1 MIYKFLFL
9 VLLGNSFLFSAS
21 DYTIRFSHVVAPGT
35 PKGKASIY
43 FKKILEKLTK
53 GKIIVK
59 IYPNSTLFNDS
70 QVLKAMKD
78 GKLEMAVPSLSKLT
92 SLVPQV
98 QIFDL
103 PFLFDDINQ
112 VHRVMSGVVGKRI
125 KKLITNKGYIALNYW
140 DNGFK
145 QLSSSVTPLFSPSDA
160 KNQHFR
166 IMNSQV
172 LKAQF
177 NAVGAKTTVMP
188 FSKVY
193 NALKN
198 RTVDAAE
205 NPLSNFYSKKFYK
218 VQDSLVLS
226 SHGYLG
232 YMLIIS
238 KTFWDKLPTY
248 LQNDI
253 KKASDEA
260 TAYERKLAKNMEKIY
275 LAKLE
280 KYAQSHSNFHILK
293 LNQNERN
300 IWKRELSAIYP
311 KFYPQIGLK
320 LIDEVEKTRDYKTS
334 K

>member
-9 VLLGNSFLFSAS
+9 ILLSSTFLFSS
-21 DYTIRFSHVVAPGT
+21 SKYIIRFSHVVSPST
-35 PKGKASIY
+35 PKGKAAIY
-43 FKKILEKLTK
+43 FKKRLEKLAK
-53 GKIIVK
+53 GRVVVK
-59 IYPNSTLFNDS
+59 VYPNSELFNDS
-70 QVLKAMKD
+70 QVLKAMKE

-103 PFLFDDINQ
+103 PFLFDDINH
-112 VHRVMSGVVGKRI
+112 VHRVMSGVVGKTI
-125 KKLITNKGYIALNYW
+125 KRLITKKGYIALNYW

-145 QLSSSVTPLFSPSDA
+145 QLSSSKTPLFTPQDA
-160 KNQHFR
+160 KHQRFR

-177 NAVGAKTTVMP
+177 NAVGAKAIIMP

-193 NALKN
+193 DALKN

-205 NPLSNFYSKKFYK
+205 NPLSNFYSKKFYE
-218 VQDSLVLS
+218 VQNSLVLT

-238 KTFWDKLPTY
+238 KKYWDKLPAY
-248 LQNDI
+248 LQKDI
-253 KKASDEA
+253 IQASNEA
-260 TAYERKLAKNMEKIY
+260 TKYERKLAKDMENQY
-275 LAKLE
+275 LNKLE
-280 KYAQSHSNFHILK
+280 IYAKNHPNFHILK
-293 LNQNERN
+293 LKPNERN
-300 IWKRELSAIYP
+300 IWKREISVIYP

-320 LIDEVEKTRDYKTS
+320 LIDEVQKVR
-334 K
+334 

>member
-9 VLLGNSFLFSAS
+9 VLLSNTLLFSAS
-21 DYTIRFSHVVAPGT
+21 SYTIRFSHVVAPGT

-43 FKKILEKLTK
+43 FKKRVEELTR

-59 IYPNSTLFNDS
+59 IYPNSILFNDS
-70 QVLKAMKD
+70 QVLKAMKN

-103 PFLFDDINQ
+103 PFLFDDINH
-112 VHRVMSGVVGKRI
+112 VHRVMSGVVGKTI
-125 KKLITNKGYIALNYW
+125 KKLITRKGYIALNYW

-145 QLSSSVTPLFSPSDA
+145 QLSSSRAPLFSPNDA

-177 NAVGAKTTVMP
+177 NAVDAKTTVLP

-193 NALKN
+193 SALKN

-238 KTFWDKLPTY
+238 KRFWDKLPLY
-248 LQNDI
+248 LQKHI
-253 KKASDEA
+253 KKASEEA
-260 TAYERKLAKNMEKIY
+260 TLYERKLAKNMESNY
-275 LAKLE
+275 LVKLE
-280 KYAQSHSNFHILK
+280 KYAKSHPNFHILK

-300 IWKRELSAIYP
+300 IWKREISAIYP

-320 LIDEVEKTRDYKTS
+320 LIDEVEKTK
-334 K
+334 KHP